1 MFDDFEFEEK
11 FNPWD
16 VKSVEEFRFYCCP
29 ECSTRNVH
37 KSDFI
42 RHALTF
48 HPKSK
53 IIFEKSEDNKDDVKP
68 IVTEAATS
76 KTITENVS
84 NEPTSFSNNS
94 STESKSVDDVIVET
108 EQKGTVTL
116 CYTSDDS
123 SDSSDDED
131 TSILQPTKDL
141 SQNISPSKSTNDHPS
156 NLSNNHELQE
166 NITQNASNS
175 EVQTQLLKESLIN
188 NLNPVNQDQP
198 TTSQTLM
205 ANTNCCAASNP
216 VTLVQNQSEDQITS
230 PAKRSRSDLDQSTNG
245 KREVPPGY
253 VLYSIS
259 KATNHRLMTQPFMC
273 EFCYQHF
280 TTFDEATIHL
290 SLFHP
295 QEVKMCGIITQSG
308 IDQSVPIHKCQ
319 DCQQVCI
326 EVTKLRIHRWLQ
338 HSELN

>member
-1 MFDDFEFEEK
+1 M
-11 FNPWD
+11 
-16 VKSVEEFRFYCCP
+16 S
-29 ECSTRNVH
+29 H
-37 KSDFI
+37 
-42 RHALTF
+42 
-48 HPKSK
+48 
-53 IIFEKSEDNKDDVKP
+53 
-68 IVTEAATS
+68 
-76 KTITENVS
+76 
-84 NEPTSFSNNS
+84 
-94 STESKSVDDVIVET
+94 
-108 EQKGTVTL
+108 
-116 CYTSDDS
+116 DS

-141 SQNISPSKSTNDHPS
+141 SQNISPFKSTNDHPS

-259 KATNHRLMTQPFMC
+259 KATNHRF
-273 EFCYQHF
+273 
-280 TTFDEATIHL
+280 
-290 SLFHP
+290 
-295 QEVKMCGIITQSG
+295 
-308 IDQSVPIHKCQ
+308 
-319 DCQQVCI
+319 
-326 EVTKLRIHRWLQ
+326 
-338 HSELN
+338 